1 MLVGVIASRR
11 GACDAKGVSSD
22 RPPPTFTEAELPAVT
37 PLEFVVRAGD
47 GSLSTTTLDV
57 RESEF
62 EQAYS
67 LQTPYSYS
75 MFLALCRREGLRAY
89 KRPRQ
94 RATSVCVKTTVARHD
109 ALWRCFCELSR
120 QLDAQLGE
128 VAHRFMHEHVGVA
141 KR

>member
-1 MLVGVIASRR
+1 MLAATIATGR

-22 RPPPTFTEAELPAVT
+22 RPPPTLSEAELPAIT
-37 PLEFVVRAGD
+37 PLEFVVTPGD
-47 GSLSTTTLDV
+47 GGVSTTKLDV

-94 RATSVCVKTTVARHD
+94 RATTVCVKTTLSKHD
-109 ALWRCFCELSR
+109 ALWQRFCELSR

-128 VAHRFMHEHVGVA
+128 VAHRFMREHLGDA

>member
-1 MLVGVIASRR
+1 M
-11 GACDAKGVSSD
+11 SSD
-22 RPPPTFTEAELPAVT
+22 RPPPTLTEAELPAIT
-37 PLEFVVRAGD
+37 PLEFVVTPGD
-47 GSLSTTTLDV
+47 CGVSTTTLDV
-57 RESEF
+57 LESEF

-75 MFLALCRREGLRAY
+75 MFLALCRCEGLRAY

-94 RATSVCVKTTVARHD
+94 RATTVCVKTTLSKHD
-109 ALWRCFCELSR
+109 ALWLRFSELSR

-128 VAHRFMHEHVGVA
+128 VAHRFVRERLGAA

>member
-1 MLVGVIASRR
+1 MLAAVIATER
-11 GACDAKGVSSD
+11 GACDAKRVSSN
-22 RPPPTFTEAELPAVT
+22 RPPPTLTEAELPAIT
-37 PLEFVVRAGD
+37 PLEFVVTPGD
-47 GSLSTTTLDV
+47 GGVSATTLDV

-75 MFLALCRREGLRAY
+75 MFLALCRCERLRAY

-94 RATSVCVKTTVARHD
+94 RATTVCVKTTLSKHD
-109 ALWRCFCELSR
+109 ALWLRFCELSR

-128 VAHRFMHEHVGVA
+128 VAHRFVRERLGA
-141 KR
+141 GKR

>member
-1 MLVGVIASRR
+1 M
-11 GACDAKGVSSD
+11 
-22 RPPPTFTEAELPAVT
+22 TEAELPAVT
-37 PLEFVVRAGD
+37 PLELVVTPGD
-47 GSLSTTTLDV
+47 GGLSTTKVDL

-62 EQAYS
+62 EQSYN

-75 MFLALCRREGLRAY
+75 MFLALCRCEGLRAY

-94 RATSVCVKTTVARHD
+94 RATTVCVRTTVSKHD
-109 ALWRCFCELSR
+109 ALWVRFCELSR

-128 VAHRFMHEHVGVA
+128 VAHRFVREHLGTT

>member
-1 MLVGVIASRR
+1 LKPAVLAGVIAGKR
-11 GACDAKGVSSD
+11 GACAAKGVSSD
-22 RPPPTFTEAELPAVT
+22 RPPPTFTEAELPAIT
-37 PLEFVVRAGD
+37 PLEFVVRPGE
-47 GSLSTTTLDV
+47 GGLSTTTLDV

-94 RATSVCVKTTVARHD
+94 RATTVVSVRATA
-109 ALWRCFCELSR
+109 S
-120 QLDAQLGE
+120 
-128 VAHRFMHEHVGVA
+128 
-141 KR
+141 

>member
-1 MLVGVIASRR
+1 MR
-11 GACDAKGVSSD
+11 AKGVTSN
-22 RPPPTFTEAELPAVT
+22 RPPPTFTEDELPTMT
-37 PLEFVVRAGD
+37 PLEFVVTPGE
-47 GSLSTTTLDV
+47 GGLSTTRLDV

-94 RATSVCVKTTVARHD
+94 RAMTVCVRTTLAKHD
-109 ALWRCFCELSR
+109 ALWQCFSELSR
-120 QLDAQLGE
+120 RLDAQLWE
-128 VAHRFMHEHVGVA
+128 VTHQFMREHVGVT
-141 KR
+141 KP

>member
-1 MLVGVIASRR
+1 M
-11 GACDAKGVSSD
+11 SSD
-22 RPPPTFTEAELPAVT
+22 RPPPTFTESELPAIT
-37 PLEFVVRAGD
+37 PLEFIVTPGE
-47 GSLSTTTLDV
+47 GGLSTTTLDV
-57 RESEF
+57 RESEV

-94 RATSVCVKTTVARHD
+94 RGTSVCVRTTLSKHD
-109 ALWRCFCELSR
+109 ALWQRFCELSR

-128 VAHRFMHEHVGVA
+128 VAHRFVREHVGA
-141 KR
+141 TKR